1 MKEIS
6 QMQYDLIVRNGVLR
20 TDVKKPVDI
29 AVKDG
34 KIAEIAP
41 NITGKGTSEIDA
53 QGNLVSESFV
63 NTHLH
68 LCKVYTLMM
77 MDEEA
82 LKDYH
87 GADMGK
93 AMTAIEAAAKIK
105 EKYDEKWIIKN
116 VRKAVALA
124 GRYGCTHIRAFAD
137 VDSKAKLEGV
147 KALIRAR
154 EEFKGIVDIQVVA
167 FAQDGIVRE
176 PGAEDLMRQAMK
188 LGADVVGGIPWIEYT
203 DADIA
208 EAVRICFKIA
218 KEFDKPVSMLV
229 DDAGDAGLRSL
240 EVMATE
246 TIKNGWQGRSLAHH
260 ARAMSLYAKPY
271 LQKLCALLKKAD
283 MGVVS
288 DPHTG
293 PLHARVRE
301 LLEEKVLVCL
311 GQDDISDA
319 YYPYGRNNMLEVA
332 FLNSHLLW
340 FTTKEDMET
349 LYDMVTKNAARAIG
363 VKDFE
368 LKVGALANFV
378 VLDQPNVLEALRF
391 HERPSYVI
399 SHGKLVDQKE
409 MDRII
414 KENS

>member
-1 MKEIS
+1 
-6 QMQYDLIVRNGVLR
+6 MQYDLIVRNGVLR

-137 VDSKAKLEGV
+137 VDS
-147 KALIRAR
+147 
-154 EEFKGIVDIQVVA
+154 
-167 FAQDGIVRE
+167 
-176 PGAEDLMRQAMK
+176 
-188 LGADVVGGIPWIEYT
+188 
-203 DADIA
+203 
-208 EAVRICFKIA
+208 
-218 KEFDKPVSMLV
+218 
-229 DDAGDAGLRSL
+229 
-240 EVMATE
+240 
-246 TIKNGWQGRSLAHH
+246 
-260 ARAMSLYAKPY
+260 
-271 LQKLCALLKKAD
+271 
-283 MGVVS
+283 
-288 DPHTG
+288 
-293 PLHARVRE
+293 
-301 LLEEKVLVCL
+301 
-311 GQDDISDA
+311 
-319 YYPYGRNNMLEVA
+319 
-332 FLNSHLLW
+332 
-340 FTTKEDMET
+340 
-349 LYDMVTKNAARAIG
+349 
-363 VKDFE
+363 
-368 LKVGALANFV
+368 
-378 VLDQPNVLEALRF
+378 
-391 HERPSYVI
+391 
-399 SHGKLVDQKE
+399 
-409 MDRII
+409 
-414 KENS
+414 

>member
-1 MKEIS
+1 MN
-6 QMQYDLIVRNGVLR
+6 YDLIVRNGVLR
-20 TDVKKPVDI
+20 TDVKQKVDI
-29 AVKDG
+29 AIKDG

-41 NITGKGTSEIDA
+41 KLQGKAATELDA
-53 QGNLVSESFV
+53 EGNLVTESFV

-77 MDEEA
+77 MDEAA

-93 AMTAIEAAAKIK
+93 AMTAIELAAKVK
-105 EKYDEKWIIKN
+105 DNYDEKWIIKN

-137 VDSKAKLEGV
+137 VDSKAKMEGI

-167 FAQDGIVRE
+167 FAQDGLIRE
-176 PGAEDLMRQAMK
+176 PGAEALLRQAMK

-208 EAVRICFKIA
+208 EHVKICFKIA

-240 EVMATE
+240 ELMALE
-246 TIKNGWQGRSLAHH
+246 TIKTGWQGRSLAHH
-260 ARAMSLYAKPY
+260 ARAMALYAKPY

-283 MGVVS
+283 MGIVS

-301 LLEEKVLVCL
+301 LLEENVLVCL

-340 FTTKEDMET
+340 FTTNDDMEI
-349 LYDMVTKNAARAIG
+349 LYDMVTKNAAKAIG
-363 VKDFE
+363 LKNFE
-368 LKVGALANFV
+368 LTVGAPANLV

-399 SHGKLVDQKE
+399 SHGKLIDQKQ
-409 MDRII
+409 MDKII

>member
-1 MKEIS
+1 MAENYEMI
-6 QMQYDLIVRNGVLR
+6 IRNAVLR
-20 TDVKKPVDI
+20 TDEKKHVDI
-29 AVKDG
+29 AISNG
-34 KIAEIAP
+34 KIAAIEPAF
-41 NITGKGTSEIDA
+41 KGSASKEIDA
-53 QGNLVSESFV
+53 QGNLVTESFV

-77 MDEEA
+77 MDEAA
-82 LKDYH
+82 LKDYQ

-93 AMTAIEAAAKIK
+93 AMTAIELAAKVK

-116 VRKAVALA
+116 VRRACALA
-124 GRYGCTHIRAFAD
+124 ARYGCTHIRAFAD
-137 VDSKAKLEGV
+137 VDSKGRLEGL
-147 KALIRAR
+147 KALLKAR

-167 FAQDGIVRE
+167 FAQDGLVRE

-203 DADIA
+203 DEDIA
-208 EAVRICFKIA
+208 EHVRICFRLA
-218 KEFDKPVSMLV
+218 KEFNKPVSMLV
-229 DDAGDAGLRSL
+229 DDAGDPGLRSL
-240 EVMATE
+240 EVMALE
-246 TIKNGWQGRSLAHH
+246 TIKTGWQGRSLAHH
-260 ARAMSLYAKPY
+260 ARAMSMYPKPY
-271 LQKLCALLKKAD
+271 LQKLAALLKKAD

-319 YYPYGRNNMLEVA
+319 YYPYGRNNMMEVA

-340 FTTKEDMET
+340 FTTREDMET
-349 LYDMVTKNAARAIG
+349 LYDMVTKNAAKAIG
-363 VKDFE
+363 LKDYG
-368 LKVGALANFV
+368 LKVGAPANFV

-391 HERPSYVI
+391 HERPTSVI
-399 SHGKLVDQKE
+399 SHGKLIDQSK
-409 MDRII
+409 MDQII
-414 KENS
+414 KENG